1 MDYTTHYNGK
11 GGLAFTVTNPPAA
24 GTPMKT
30 KEGESVVFD
39 EISFGGMVAC
49 TRQIDNRQCLYF
61 PHDLVVD
68 QHVEKSRTAGLVKVA
83 EALELLMISQQV
95 LHKVF
100 FMGGGDMAEAAHA
113 VARLQATVDEL
124 RAVIGPS
131 LVDLHRIDLLA
142 TSQRR
147 AG

>member
-1 MDYTTHYNGK
+1 MDYTTQYNGR

-39 EISFGGMVAC
+39 EISFGGMIAC
-49 TRQIDNRQCLYF
+49 TRQVDQQQCLYF
-61 PHDLVVD
+61 PHDLVID
-68 QHVEKSRTAGLVKVA
+68 KGTENSRMTGLVKVA
-83 EALELLMISQQV
+83 EALELLMISQHV

-100 FMGGGDMAEAAHA
+100 FMGGGDIAEAAHA

-124 RAVIGPS
+124 RDVIGPS
-131 LVDLHRIDLLA
+131 LVDLHRVDLLA